1 MPARILVAYA
11 SKKGST
17 GGIARAIGR
26 ELQSAG
32 HVAIVAGMR
41 SVPSLEGYDGV
52 VLGAPVYTG
61 SVMADLA
68 GFVARHKEALSR
80 VPVAAFTA
88 GIAPVYPKTGEIATF
103 TDQLVTALQPQ
114 APVAV
119 TMFAGALDRE
129 KLSFIE
135 RGLTTVLNVPAG
147 DFRNWDA
154 IAAWSRELP
163 GKMGLGAGVKE

>member
-17 GGIARAIGR
+17 AGIAKTVGR

-32 HVAIVAGMR
+32 HVAIVAEMR
-41 SVPSLEGYDGV
+41 SVLSLEGYDGV

-61 SVMADLA
+61 SVMADLT
-68 GFVARHKEALSR
+68 GFVARHREALSR
-80 VPVAAFTA
+80 LPVAAFTA
-88 GIAPVYPKTGEIATF
+88 GIAPVYPKTGEITTF
-103 TDQLVTALQPQ
+103 TDQLVTVLQPKV
-114 APVAV
+114 PVSV
-119 TMFAGALDRE
+119 TMFAGALDRQ

-135 RGLTTVLNVPAG
+135 RGLTALLKVPTG
-147 DFRNWDA
+147 DFRDWDA

-163 GKMGLGAGVKE
+163 GKMGLG